1 MKIIVQPAKGSYR
14 ILFYDGRHV
23 RGAGICELS
32 ETPKGP
38 RPTRYRLRWGGKK
51 EYRHTP
57 SKDLIGELRQGEV
70 QLTKPD
76 PLFESF
82 LHGFQIQAG
91 NADACRMCLLDERFT
106 PLDDQTSVV
115 FGKAERICMDCARR
129 ELRREAAQIGR
140 LGRDAISHLEVLLD
154 QYRNLDRVLATLQPD
169 KLSFAQTLFDRL
181 EPHPVLATSDIHVLP
196 LPAEFVKVSGVEML
210 MPVQQL
216 AVEAGLLY
224 GKDLLVVAATASGK
238 TFIGEMAGVKNYLEG
253 RGRMLFLVPLV
264 ALANQ
269 KYERFSQRYGAFA
282 RTGLLTGVSRLN
294 LPETRKVGD
303 RNPESPIVVGTY
315 EGVDH
320 MIRCGQR
327 AKNIGTV
334 VIDEVQMLEDPD
346 RGHRLDGMIARLKYL
361 APQAQFLYLSATIGL
376 PKILAKKLNCTL
388 VRYDD
393 RPVGLE
399 RYLLFVERK
408 QKIPTIKHLTTEE
421 YKRTSSKG
429 YRGQSIIFTNARAR
443 CHTIAEAL
451 GMRAAAYHAGLSSQE
466 RREVETKFSQGK
478 LMAVV
483 TTAALGAG
491 VDFPASQ
498 VIFDALAMGRDW
510 LSVQEFNQ
518 MGGRAGRPDF
528 HDLGR
533 VVILAE
539 PGGSYS
545 RESHFT
551 EEEMAIR
558 LLKGVM
564 EEVAPEHDEEGSSE
578 EYVANA
584 VVCNGHE
591 QELERINTMMVGTME
606 PVLPELVANRLVR
619 RTEKGIIEL
628 TPLARV
634 MAEHFIGINRLL
646 RVVKLSEK
654 MDDPLEIIA
663 ELDCVEAEDDGQKPD
678 REEKRSRERKPAQ
691 PPHHNPAVQ
700 RGRKGSGRR

>member
-1 MKIIVQPAKGSYR
+1 MKIIIQPVKGSYR

-76 PLFESF
+76 PPFESF
-82 LHGFQIQAG
+82 LSGFQIQAG
-91 NADACRMCLLDERFT
+91 NADACRMCLMDERFT
-106 PLDDQTSVV
+106 LLDDQTSVV
-115 FGKAERICMDCARR
+115 FGKGERICMDCARR
-129 ELRREAAQIGR
+129 ELRREATQVGR
-140 LGRDAISHLEVLLD
+140 LGREAIAHLEVLLEEF
-154 QYRNLDRVLATLQPD
+154 RNLDRVLATLQPD
-169 KLSFAQTLFDRL
+169 NLSFAQTLFDRL
-181 EPHPVLATSDIHVLP
+181 EPHPVLATQNINELP
-196 LPAEFVKVSGVEML
+196 LPREFVNASGVGAL
-210 MPVQQL
+210 MPAQQL

-269 KYERFSQRYGAFA
+269 KYERFSERYSAFA
-282 RTGLLTGVSRLN
+282 RCGLLTGVSRLN

-327 AKNIGTV
+327 MKNIGTV
-334 VIDEVQMLEDPD
+334 VIDEVQMLEDPE
-346 RGHRLDGMIARLKYL
+346 RGHRLDGMVARLKYL

-376 PKILAKKLNCTL
+376 PNLLAKKLNCTL

-408 QKIPTIKHLTTEE
+408 QKIPTIKHLTTDE

-451 GMRAAAYHAGLSSQE
+451 GIRAAAYHAGLTSQE
-466 RREVETKFSQGK
+466 RRDVETKFAHGK

-498 VIFDALAMGRDW
+498 VIFDALAMGREW

-539 PGGSYS
+539 PGVSYS
-545 RESHFT
+545 RESNFT
-551 EEEMAIR
+551 EEEVAMR

-584 VVCNGHE
+584 VVCNGSE

-606 PVLPELVANRLVR
+606 PVLPELVANRLVK
-619 RTEKGIIEL
+619 RTEKGTIEL
-628 TPLARV
+628 TPLAKV

-663 ELDCVEAEDDGQKPD
+663 ELNCVEAEDAGQKPE
-678 REEKRSRERKPAQ
+678 RHERRSRERKPAQ
-691 PPHHNPAVQ
+691 PPRHNPVVH
-700 RGRKGSGRR
+700 RGRSGKGRH

>member
-1 MKIIVQPAKGSYR
+1 
-14 ILFYDGRHV
+14 
-23 RGAGICELS
+23 
-32 ETPKGP
+32 
-38 RPTRYRLRWGGKK
+38 
-51 EYRHTP
+51 
-57 SKDLIGELRQGEV
+57 
-70 QLTKPD
+70 
-76 PLFESF
+76 
-82 LHGFQIQAG
+82 
-91 NADACRMCLLDERFT
+91 
-106 PLDDQTSVV
+106 
-115 FGKAERICMDCARR
+115 
-129 ELRREAAQIGR
+129 
-140 LGRDAISHLEVLLD
+140 
-154 QYRNLDRVLATLQPD
+154 
-169 KLSFAQTLFDRL
+169 
-181 EPHPVLATSDIHVLP
+181 
-196 LPAEFVKVSGVEML
+196 
-210 MPVQQL
+210 
-216 AVEAGLLY
+216 
-224 GKDLLVVAATASGK
+224 
-238 TFIGEMAGVKNYLEG
+238 
-253 RGRMLFLVPLV
+253 
-264 ALANQ
+264 
-269 KYERFSQRYGAFA
+269 
-282 RTGLLTGVSRLN
+282 
-294 LPETRKVGD
+294 
-303 RNPESPIVVGTY
+303 
-315 EGVDH
+315 
-320 MIRCGQR
+320 
-327 AKNIGTV
+327 

-399 RYLLFVERK
+399 RYLLFIERK

-451 GMRAAAYHAGLSSQE
+451 GMRSAAYHAGLTSQE
-466 RREVETKFSQGK
+466 RRDVETRFAQGK

-498 VIFDALAMGRDW
+498 VIFDALAMGREW

-545 RESHFT
+545 RESKFT
-551 EEEMAIR
+551 EEEMAMR
-558 LLKGVM
+558 LLKGAM

-584 VVCNGHE
+584 VVCNGNE
-591 QELERINTMMVGTME
+591 QELARINGMMVGTME
-606 PVLPELVANRLVR
+606 PVLPELIRHRLVK
-619 RTEKGIIEL
+619 RTEKGTIEL

-663 ELDCVEAEDDGQKPD
+663 ELDCVKEDEEEQPRQHPPD
-678 REEKRSRERKPAQ
+678 PRQ
-691 PPHHNPAVQ
+691 PPHSKH
-700 RGRKGSGRR
+700 RDRHR

>member
-1 MKIIVQPAKGSYR
+1 MKIIIQPQKGSYR
-14 ILFYDGRHV
+14 ILFYDGKHV

-32 ETPKGP
+32 KTPKGP
-38 RPTRYRLRWGGKK
+38 RPTRYRLRWGGRK
-51 EYRHTP
+51 EYKHTP
-57 SKDLIGELRQGEV
+57 SKDLIAQLRQGEV
-70 QLTKPD
+70 ELTQPD
-76 PLFESF
+76 PLFASF
-82 LHGFQIQAG
+82 LHGFQITAG
-91 NADACRMCLLDERFT
+91 NANACRMCLLDERFT
-106 PLDDQTSVV
+106 PLDDKTSVAA
-115 FGKAERICMDCARR
+115 GKGERICMDCARR

-140 LGRDAISHLEVLLD
+140 LGRGAITHLEVLLD

-169 KLSFAQTLFDRL
+169 KLSFSQTLFDRL
-181 EPHPVLATSDIHVLP
+181 EPHPVLATSKITELTLP
-196 LPAEFVKVSGVEML
+196 PEFVKASGVEAL
-210 MPVQQL
+210 MPAQQL

-238 TFIGEMAGVKNYLEG
+238 TFIGEMAGMKNYLEG

-269 KYERFSQRYGAFA
+269 KYERFSERYGGFA
-282 RTGLLTGVSRLN
+282 KSGLLTGMSRLN

-303 RNPESPIVVGTY
+303 RNPESPIIVGTY

-334 VIDEVQMLEDPD
+334 VIDEVQMLEDPE

-376 PKILAKKLNCTL
+376 PKLLAKKLNCTL

-451 GMRAAAYHAGLSSQE
+451 GMRAAAYHAGLTSQE
-466 RREVETKFSQGK
+466 RRDVETRFSHGK

-498 VIFDALAMGRDW
+498 VIFDALAMGREW

-551 EEEMAIR
+551 EEEVAMR

-584 VVCNGHE
+584 VVCNGNE
-591 QELERINTMMVGTME
+591 AELERINTMMVGTME
-606 PVLPELVANRLVR
+606 PVLPDLVSHRLVKR
-619 RTEKGIIEL
+619 MEKGTIEL

-646 RVVKLSEK
+646 RVVALSEK

-663 ELDCVEAEDDGQKPD
+663 ELDCVEAEEAGQKPD
-678 REEKRSRERKPAQ
+678 RQERRSRERRPAQ
-691 PPHHNPAVQ
+691 PPHHPPVVQ
-700 RGRKGSGRR
+700 RGRKGSGRH